1 MKHLTHFLSWSFI
14 LIFFCNTYD
23 LLYWLFLPFLLF
35 FYLQTLILPSIQHKY
50 EITDYTEREIFRIKS
65 HFLWKGWKS
74 VEKIVKNV
82 KGTAK
87 CHLLNSILFD
97 SFEINCTIKIIDS
110 KFIHF
115 SVWTRIIWF
124 TRWFRGG
131 SYSKCHHS
139 RGKICKISKYWTF
152 VLRNFLIEAAELE
165 RNGTKCG
172 VRIAHVPMVI

>member
-35 FYLQTLILPSIQHKY
+35 FLPANIDTAIHPTKIWDHWLQTC
-50 EITDYTEREIFRIKS
+50 IFRIKF
-65 HFLWKGWKS
+65 HILWKGWKS

-124 TRWFRGG
+124 TRWFLFKMSSFSRKNMQNIKILNICFEKFSDWSRWTGEELNKVWG
-131 SYSKCHHS
+131 AHS
-139 RGKICKISKYWTF
+139 TRPDGD
-152 VLRNFLIEAAELE
+152 LNE
-165 RNGTKCG
+165 
-172 VRIAHVPMVI
+172 